1 MTVIQKSLKFIQS
14 MECIFPGTSGDNQ
27 ALAHLQMRPIL
38 SCNMIQHF
46 SSESS
51 CQEIRPDQLREL
63 KEKLVAGRDDEVGDN
78 VMTCWFLLFIDKW
91 SCCRS

>member
-1 MTVIQKSLKFIQS
+1 
-14 MECIFPGTSGDNQ
+14 
-27 ALAHLQMRPIL
+27 
-38 SCNMIQHF
+38 
-46 SSESS
+46 
-51 CQEIRPDQLREL
+51 LREL

>member
-1 MTVIQKSLKFIQS
+1 MHLSRNFLRQF
-14 MECIFPGTSGDNQ
+14 GDNE
-27 ALAHLQMRPIL
+27 ALAQLQMRPIL

-78 VMTCWFLLFIDKW
+78 VQSHLVMTCWFLLLIGKW

>member
-1 MTVIQKSLKFIQS
+1 VRRRSHDCHS
-14 MECIFPGTSGDNQ
+14 EIFEVHSIHGMHLSRNFLRQSGDNQ

-63 KEKLVAGRDDEVGDN
+63 KEKLVAGRDDEAGDN
-78 VMTCWFLLFIDKW
+78 V
-91 SCCRS
+91 